1 MTTDRLQTS
10 SDPLT
15 CSEFVF
21 MSKQPETFR
30 FFLVGAQGWG
40 CGEVF
45 LRLDLL
51 LLLEAVPHF
60 GAVPKPL

>member
-1 MTTDRLQTS
+1 MTTDIDAS
-10 SDPLT
+10 APNILT
-15 CSEFVF
+15 CSEFVS

-30 FFLVGAQGWG
+30 FFLVLARGRGRR
-40 CGEVF
+40 EVL